1 MKLNLLL
8 NVFLWY
14 NGCAKFW
21 PYTSVSLYTLRPYKS
36 LLYTVGPYRSLLLCT
51 LWTYTSLSLYTLGGR
66 LRTVKISTL
75 DFATYMLM
83 QTWIHM
89 FYHGYVGG
97 QDTVVDIATVTGWTV
112 RGSGPGGGEIFR
124 AHPYRPRGP
133 PSLLY
138 SRYRPSLPG

>member
-51 LWTYTSLSLYTLGGR
+51 LWTYISLSLYTLGGR

-83 QTWIHM
+83 QT
-89 FYHGYVGG
+89 
-97 QDTVVDIATVTGWTV
+97 
-112 RGSGPGGGEIFR
+112 
-124 AHPYRPRGP
+124 
-133 PSLLY
+133 
-138 SRYRPSLPG
+138 